1 MTYTYS
7 IFFIILSGSQANS
20 LVFGQSILQAATPEG
35 TALDTRLQKLFAI
48 LLIAAICQLQA
59 FSRINYVRFSNLFA
73 VYKISFLS
81 IIMILGWCALGDKRT
96 KVAAAGDDP
105 YGITNLKEIFSGTTH
120 GLYPISI
127 AMLDISRIYSGYE
140 NANFVLE
147 EVRRPRRDETRVFR
161 YAARG
166 TIILVWFFY
175 ISVNIS
181 LVCECPNLCQA
192 IIDEDPVRCLLDRGV
207 NKLFGRLG
215 LVLREGQPTT
225 ESVFQLQLKPS
236 T

>member
-20 LVFGQSILQAATPEG
+20 LVFGQSVLLAATPEG
-35 TALDTRLQKLFAI
+35 TSLDPRLQKLFAI

-73 VYKISFLS
+73 VYKITFLS
-81 IIMILGWCALGDKRT
+81 IITILGWCALRDKRT
-96 KVAAAGDDP
+96 KVAAAMDDP
-105 YGITNLKEIFSGTTH
+105 YGIKNLKEIFSGTTH
-120 GLYPISI
+120 GLYPISM
-127 AMLDISRIYSGYE
+127 AMLDISRVYSGYE

-147 EVRRPRRDETRVFR
+147 EVRRPPKDETRVFR

-166 TIILVWFFY
+166 TIFLVWFFY

-181 LVCECPNLCQA
+181 LVGEWPN
-192 IIDEDPVRCLLDRGV
+192 
-207 NKLFGRLG
+207 
-215 LVLREGQPTT
+215 
-225 ESVFQLQLKPS
+225 SMPS
-236 T
+236 HY